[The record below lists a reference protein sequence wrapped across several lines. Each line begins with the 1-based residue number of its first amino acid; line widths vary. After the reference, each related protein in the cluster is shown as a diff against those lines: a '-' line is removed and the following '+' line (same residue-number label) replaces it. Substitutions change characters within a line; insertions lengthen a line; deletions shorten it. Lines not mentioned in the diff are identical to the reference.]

1 MSETALG
8 VRLQLHSELQGEGFT
23 SHPLLAENNLIFDCG
38 SCVCV
43 CVCVCVR
50 ACAEAE
56 EGSVVRRRCAL
67 WNCSPLPC
75 AFSKSLESGTLLFPS
90 LPP

>member
-43 CVCVCVR
+43 SVCVSQLVQR
-50 ACAEAE
+50 QRKE
-56 EGSVVRRRCAL
+56 
-67 WNCSPLPC
+67 
-75 AFSKSLESGTLLFPS
+75 LL
-90 LPP
+90 

>member
-43 CVCVCVR
+43 CVCVSELVQR
-50 ACAEAE
+50 Q
-56 EGSVVRRRCAL
+56 R
-67 WNCSPLPC
+67 
-75 AFSKSLESGTLLFPS
+75 KDLL
-90 LPP
+90 